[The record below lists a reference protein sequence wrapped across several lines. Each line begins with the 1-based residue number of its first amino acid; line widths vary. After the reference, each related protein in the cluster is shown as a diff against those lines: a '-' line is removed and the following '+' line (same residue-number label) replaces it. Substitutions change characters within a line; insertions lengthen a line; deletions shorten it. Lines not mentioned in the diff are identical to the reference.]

1 MAKPPARDDDPVH
14 PNWGGIAFQ
23 ATTDRSGIVVMPT
36 CAQSAPPYS
45 VLPIPQAV
53 AVLGELRAVIYG
65 LQAFDARS
73 YFAHFL
79 DELAEELADAISTCR
94 PPPPDEPEAETPT

>member
-1 MAKPPARDDDPVH
+1 MPKPPRDDDPVH

-23 ATTDRSGIVVMPT
+23 AATDCSAIVVMPT
-36 CAQSAPPYS
+36 SAQNAPPYS
-45 VLPIPQAV
+45 LLPIPQAV

-65 LQAFDARS
+65 LQAFDPKS

-79 DELAEELADAISTCR
+79 DELAEELADAISLCR
-94 PPPPDEPEAETPT
+94 PPEEGAETPKP